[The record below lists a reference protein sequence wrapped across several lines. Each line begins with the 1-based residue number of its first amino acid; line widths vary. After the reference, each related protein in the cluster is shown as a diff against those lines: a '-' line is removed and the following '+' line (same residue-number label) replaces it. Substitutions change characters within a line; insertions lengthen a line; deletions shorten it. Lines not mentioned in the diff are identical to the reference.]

1 MPKIYVAPYYTE
13 EQIEEM
19 EERDMKFPYSDKYM
33 VYDGLKRQYIPTESL
48 LLKYG
53 INLDEFLRSSGSDSP
68 ASLELEYVSDQ
79 IYSYIDKSS
88 GSTIDILKYIIAK
101 SFRRGMS
108 KYRFRLLFEEIL
120 AKQAKY
126 YVDNDDLTKSSGVDI
141 ESKQYLGKGVL
152 LNEDRHID
160 PKVKTLLMDL
170 GLSWAG
176 SYDEW
181 IFMRGFET
189 DKEW

>member
-1 MPKIYVAPYYTE
+1 M
-13 EQIEEM
+13 
-19 EERDMKFPYSDKYM
+19 
-33 VYDGLKRQYIPTESL
+33 
-48 LLKYG
+48 
-53 INLDEFLRSSGSDSP
+53 RSSGSDSP
-68 ASLELEYVSDQ
+68 VSLELEFISDQ
-79 IYSYIDKSS
+79 IYSYIDKTS

-181 IFMRGFET
+181 TYFRGHEN

>member
-1 MPKIYVAPYYTE
+1 MPKIYEAPYYTE

-19 EERDMKFPYSDKYM
+19 EEKDMKFPYSDKYM

-68 ASLELEYVSDQ
+68 VSLELEFISDQ
-79 IYSYIDKSS
+79 IYSYIDKTS

-181 IFMRGFET
+181 TYFRGHEN